1 MNKIL
6 VSPAHLNRKPGKYLD
21 ILQAGGLEVV
31 YPPVGVSLFDPAEL
45 TKQIQGISGVLAS
58 VEPFNP
64 AVLAASQLRVI
75 ARHGVGYDA
84 IHVPAATQHKI
95 AVTITPGANEDS
107 VAELTL
113 ALILGVFRG
122 FPWRDQQVRTG
133 RWARR
138 PLPRMAG
145 RTLGLIGLGRIG
157 KAVARR
163 AKGLELKVIA
173 HDPFASE
180 TFASSQGIRL
190 CTRDELLKTADII
203 SLHVPDTSVT
213 HHLINVKT
221 LAQMKPGS
229 LLINTS
235 RGGLIDE
242 PALIDALQS
251 GHLLG
256 AGLDVFSVEP
266 LPPESPLTKLDNVLL
281 SPHMAGIDIESES
294 AMSCQAAQCLVDLF
308 HGRWPEGCVVNEELR
323 PGWRW

>member
-6 VSPAHLNRKPGKYLD
+6 VSPAHLNCKPGKYLG
-21 ILQAGGLEVV
+21 ILEGAGLEVV
-31 YPPVGVSLFDPAEL
+31 YPPVGVNLFNPAEL

-64 AVLAASQLRVI
+64 EVLAASQLRVI

-95 AVTITPGANEDS
+95 AVTITPGTNEDS
-107 VAELTL
+107 VAELTI

-122 FPWRDQQVRTG
+122 FPWRDQQVRSG

-138 PLPRMAG
+138 PLPRLAG
-145 RTLGLIGLGRIG
+145 RTIGLIGLGRIG

-163 AKGLELKVIA
+163 AKGLELRVIA

-180 TFASSQGIRL
+180 AFAASQGIRL
-190 CTRDELLKTADII
+190 CSREELIQTADIV
-203 SLHVPDTSVT
+203 SLHIPDTAET
-213 HHLINVKT
+213 HHLINATT
-221 LAQMKPGS
+221 LKQMKPGA

-242 PALIDALQS
+242 PALIEALQS

-266 LPPESPLTKLDNVLL
+266 LPAESPLTKLENVLL
-281 SPHMAGIDIESES
+281 SPHMAGIDIESEL
-294 AMSCQAAQCLVDLF
+294 AMSCMAAQCLADLF
-308 HGRWPEGCVVNEELR
+308 HGRWPEGCVVNEEIR
-323 PGWRW
+323 PGWKW